1 MHEASPSSLPASKE
15 TKVDGV
21 FLTRKEGEKEWSA
34 DEAKSPSK
42 VESKKLFAY
51 VVLKTPQ
58 QKVGMHGD
66 ESEEQSEACGENHVA
81 RVDELSVFGETVHAC
96 NGQLPGPLV
105 WTALTLSLWTT
116 LTVRPHDVFSLPQ
129 SFWLHK
135 SDSPLSFFL
144 PPRRP
149 QRGGSREMGL
159 AAEAADAWLPLAPKR
174 ADGWFLS
181 LLGDWL
187 WHLWAP
193 GVVAWFLAI
202 CSAKDAV
209 AQKTEAYSIVPK
221 TFQEN
226 VEMVF
231 CPGGVL
237 AQEDELCRSPL
248 VAKIFRIDQDTSIQH
263 VELAI
268 QEAKLLLA
276 AQGHPSIMRSFGL
289 FRAKTGISEDL
300 LGTFARKKVRA
311 GGRHPRKVLP
321 GDVESVPLHFLVME
335 RCQCSL
341 RDLAALRCLTEPEA
355 AFAAGSVLRG
365 LAHLHHRNIVH
376 RDVKDSNIMVT
387 DGGRRV
393 VLCDLDMAAT
403 LPSANASID
412 WACGTSGFMAPEVLA
427 CQKGS
432 CSSDMFSFGVL
443 LYLLVTGSHPFLE
456 ATYEETWD
464 ATLRRQIPT
473 EPAGVLA
480 NTSQAQRFVCKSR
493 SEATSTTTRPIR
505 AATLSKHFG
514 LICSLT
520 RCVLLVGSIGV
531 LVERASRSLARVQ
544 RSSHL
549 SMLLRC
555 WSGF

>member
-1 MHEASPSSLPASKE
+1 MVFVQLWR
-15 TKVDGV
+15 DG
-21 FLTRKEGEKEWSA
+21 
-34 DEAKSPSK
+34 
-42 VESKKLFAY
+42 
-51 VVLKTPQ
+51 
-58 QKVGMHGD
+58 
-66 ESEEQSEACGENHVA
+66 
-81 RVDELSVFGETVHAC
+81 
-96 NGQLPGPLV
+96 
-105 WTALTLSLWTT
+105 
-116 LTVRPHDVFSLPQ
+116 DVFALPQ

-135 SDSPLSFFL
+135 TARFRSSSL
-144 PPRRP
+144 PAGH
-149 QRGGSREMGL
+149 GGKVREMGL
-159 AAEAADAWLPLAPKR
+159 AAESAGFSAESVPVGQPEGSDVQAVKSVASWSGCVVLG
-174 ADGWFLS
+174 D
-181 LLGDWL
+181 LLGQG
-187 WHLWAP
+187 ASS
-193 GVVAWFLAI
+193 VVH
-202 CSAKDAV
+202 AV
-209 AQKTEAYSIVPK
+209 D
-221 TFQEN
+221 
-226 VEMVF
+226 VF
-231 CPGGVL
+231 DCGFDR
-237 AQEDELCRSPL
+237 QEDELCRTPL

-289 FRAKTGISEDL
+289 FRAKSGVSEDL

-341 RDLAALRCLTEPEA
+341 RDLAAVRCFTEPEA

-403 LPSANASID
+403 LPSADASID
-412 WACGTSGFMAPEVLA
+412 WACGTSGFIAPEVLA
-427 CQKGS
+427 CQRGS

-456 ATYEETWD
+456 ASYEETWD

-480 NTSQAQRFVCKSR
+480 NTSQAFVCLLEDVLERDMHRRMTAEDALRHRWVSLEESASLVGLVEQFVSAGAALRRLSKDVLAPPEESKMRHAGAAQSR
-493 SEATSTTTRPIR
+493 RARRMWKLATSMLSAASTT
-505 AATLSKHFG
+505 
-514 LICSLT
+514 
-520 RCVLLVGSIGV
+520 
-531 LVERASRSLARVQ
+531 ASRFRMMGSRP
-544 RSSHL
+544 
-549 SMLLRC
+549 LLRGRARTEDFDAVHPEVGHLG
-555 WSGF
+555 SP